1 MSISKLLPSAL
12 VISTLVSILAGFLF
26 GYDNIVISGAIHYLA
41 ISFHLDAFG
50 IGWAAGCA
58 LVGCLLGSAVAGS
71 IADRFGLKLSLN
83 GCAFCFALSSIIV
96 WVSPTFGVYIG
107 GRILGG
113 IGIGAASIVAPMYIA
128 EIAPRTVRGRLVVLY
143 QLGIVVG
150 ILSAVFVNLLI
161 ERSGGE
167 VWNVTYGWRRMFL
180 AGVIPALLFATAI
193 LFSKESPRWLMKV
206 GKDQQAQNVL
216 TEINGP
222 QMAIS
227 QVASIRQS
235 LILEPAGLGQL
246 FRGTYRAALVA
257 GIVLAAFSQLSGIT
271 SVLSFLP
278 EVLKAGGQSV
288 NDSFLQAVMVGVA
301 NVVFTCLAIWLVDKA
316 GRKTLILI
324 GTATQTLALFWV
336 ANLYRAE
343 HVGLLVLAGIML
355 FVAGHAIGNG
365 AVCWVIISEIFPT
378 KVRGVA
384 MSIATT
390 ALWISAYLANQFFPL
405 MQQHLGQSGTF
416 FFFSFMALANFIFVL
431 TRVPETKGFALE
443 DSSKIWRKRVK
454 TGAAT

>member
-1 MSISKLLPSAL
+1 VSISKILPAAL

-41 ISFHLDAFG
+41 ISFHLNAFG

-58 LVGCLLGSAVAGS
+58 LVGCLLGSAAAGS
-71 IADRFGLKLSLN
+71 VADKFGLKISLN
-83 GCAFCFALSSIIV
+83 SCALCFALSSIIV
-96 WVSPTFGVYIG
+96 WISPTFGVYIG

-128 EIAPRTVRGRLVVLY
+128 EIAPRAVRGRLVVLY
-143 QLGIVVG
+143 QLGIVIG

-180 AGVIPALLFATAI
+180 AGIIPALLFAVTI
-193 LFSKESPRWLMKV
+193 LLADESPRWLMKV
-206 GKDQQAQNVL
+206 GREQQAQKVL
-216 TEINGP
+216 AAINGP
-222 QMAIS
+222 QTAIS

-235 LILEPAGLGQL
+235 LNQEPAGLGQL
-246 FRGTYRAALVA
+246 FRGNYRTALIV

-278 EVLKAGGQSV
+278 EVLSAGGQSV
-288 NDSFLQAVMVGVA
+288 NDSFFQSVLVGVA
-301 NVVFTCLAIWLVDKA
+301 NVVFTCLAIWLVDRA
-316 GRKTLILI
+316 GRKTLILV
-324 GTATQTLALFWV
+324 GTAAQTLALFWV
-336 ANLYRAE
+336 GNLYRAE
-343 HVGLLVLAGIML
+343 HVGFLVLAGIML

-416 FFFSFMALANFIFVL
+416 FVFSFMALANFIFVL
-431 TRVPETKGFALE
+431 TRVPETKGYSLE
-443 DSSKIWRKRVK
+443 DSSQIWRKQAN